1 MENIKTLEELKSFIT
16 YVKEKQQGYITNF
29 YISNERIN
37 IFLQDEC
44 LFFIKYDNT
53 VFVFMKINDYMK
65 LYYFSTNYSTLSND
79 LLRLDSLN
87 FNNTVLIC
95 DIMGKGELLE
105 EKKILHKSGFKTY
118 GSLIHFTKQMKN
130 IDKPLK
136 LPDNLK
142 YATLDDFDEII
153 SIIHS
158 QFNKYIDINFM
169 DEEIK
174 QYIEKKQTI
183 KILDDKGKLA
193 GFFVFDFKGKK
204 VYAII
209 AAVKKEYKNTFYS
222 FSLFSYA
229 NEIYD
234 RYKFCSLFVRNDNMY
249 LLKYYRKLKFIE
261 DGLKIHVLFK
271 EYGKKIEEIIAMN

>member
-1 MENIKTLEELKSFIT
+1 MSTPYK
-16 YVKEKQQGYITNF
+16 NF
-29 YISNERIN
+29 LMVLI
-37 IFLQDEC
+37 
-44 LFFIKYDNT
+44 
-53 VFVFMKINDYMK
+53 K

-79 LLRLDSLN
+79 LLNLDSLDFKN
-87 FNNTVLIC
+87 VILIC

-105 EKKILHKSGFKTY
+105 EKEVFKKHGYKEY

-136 LPDNLK
+136 LPDNIK

-209 AAVKKEYKNTFYS
+209 AAVKEEYKNTFYG
-222 FSLFSYA
+222 FNLFSYA
-229 NEIYD
+229 TQIYD
-234 RYKFCSLFVRNDNMY
+234 NYKLWSGFVRDDNQY
-249 LLKYYRKLKFIE
+249 LLEYYRKLKYIE
-261 DGLKIHVLFK
+261 DGLKIFIYYK
-271 EYGKKIEEIIAMN
+271 EYGKIIENKIPLN

>member
-1 MENIKTLEELKSFIT
+1 MEKIKNIEEIQSFIT
-16 YVKEKQQGYITNF
+16 YIKEKNQGYITNF
-29 YISNERIN
+29 YISSERIA
-37 IFLQDEC
+37 ILIKAEC
-44 LFFIKYDNT
+44 LFYIKYENT
-53 VFVFMKINDYMK
+53 VFIFMKINDYIK
-65 LYYFSTNYSTLSND
+65 LYYFSINYSKLSND
-79 LLRLDSLN
+79 LLNLDSLDFKN
-87 FNNTVLIC
+87 IILIC
-95 DIMGKGELLE
+95 DIMGKGELLG
-105 EKKILHKSGFKTY
+105 EKEVFKKHGYKEY

-234 RYKFCSLFVRNDNMY
+234 RYKLWSGFVRDDNEY
-249 LLKYYRKLKFIE
+249 LLKYYRKLKCIE
-261 DGLKIHVLFK
+261 DGLKIFIYYK
-271 EYGKKIEEIIAMN
+271 EYGKKIEDIIPLN